1 MTVGTEPKG
10 LLNSIGISGEL
21 VLRVIRRIDCV
32 MSKLSHNTDYRHY
45 ANAHFNLIT
54 QNCDIQV
61 VAKYYAVLQSFSND
75 FSMHLTTVAEES
87 IAGFDPIAQHAKLF
101 KCHVGATAYDLSD
114 YLFIEHAELNPY
126 LAFTRGHLSAYTVVN
141 AAVINLVLALTCDM
155 VQQTNHTV
163 EGSLKSVYVPS
174 VLLALNLK

>member
-1 MTVGTEPKG
+1 MNEAIG
-10 LLNSIGISGEL
+10 LLKSIELSGEL
-21 VLRVIRRIDCV
+21 VLQVVTRIDYV
-32 MSKLSHNTDYRHY
+32 LSKLSHSTDYRYY
-45 ANAHFNLIT
+45 AASHFNLIT
-54 QNCDIQV
+54 EGYDVAV

-87 IAGFDPIAQHAKLF
+87 IASFKPFTQHSKLF
-101 KCHVGATAYDLSD
+101 KCHAGASAYDLSD

-141 AAVINLVLALTCDM
+141 TAVINLVLALTCQM

-163 EGSLKSVYVPS
+163 SGSLQSIYTRS
-174 VLLALNLK
+174 VLLALNLT